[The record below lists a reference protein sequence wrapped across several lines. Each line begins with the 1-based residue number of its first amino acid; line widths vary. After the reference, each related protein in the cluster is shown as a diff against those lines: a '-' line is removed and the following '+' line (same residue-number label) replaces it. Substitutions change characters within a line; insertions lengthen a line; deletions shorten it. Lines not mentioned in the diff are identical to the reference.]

1 VVLLFINNHH
11 AHNVPTR
18 PDHCSIHSI
27 HLSFTIITLEP
38 PGDIILVFCCLIDK
52 NWQLQVNLAQ
62 MPKRENTKT
71 AAK

>member
-1 VVLLFINNHH
+1 M
-11 AHNVPTR
+11 
-18 PDHCSIHSI
+18 
-27 HLSFTIITLEP
+27 EP

-62 MPKRENTKT
+62 MPTRENTKT